1 VTPHV
6 QSHDSI
12 CARTGSLSHDIQK
25 SVYEAV
31 MRLLRCNRNLE
42 RIPTRN
48 FGQKHTLSVHEWL
61 PARRLERHGENTM
74 RSLLAATTVSLL
86 LAASAAVAQVQTP
99 PSPNAQVQTP
109 PSPNAQVQTPPSPN
123 AQVQTPPSP
132 NAQAHWYSHQSTEIR
147 ASKLIGATVQ
157 NDANE
162 SIGKINE
169 VILSKDG
176 KVAAVVVGVGGFL
189 GMGER
194 EVALSFEALRLTQD
208 SNGKFQVL
216 FNATKDSLKAAPAWT
231 WSSDDRS
238 KTGGTSS
245 TPSTKP
251 MNPSK

>member
-1 VTPHV
+1 M
-6 QSHDSI
+6 
-12 CARTGSLSHDIQK
+12 
-25 SVYEAV
+25 E
-31 MRLLRCNRNLE
+31 
-42 RIPTRN
+42 
-48 FGQKHTLSVHEWL
+48 EWMK
-61 PARRLERHGENTM
+61 GI
-74 RSLLAATTVSLL
+74 LAATTMSLMLGVSAGAL
-86 LAASAAVAQVQTP
+86 AQVQTP

-132 NAQAHWYSHQSTEIR
+132 NAQAQTPPSPNAQVQWYSHQSNEIR
-147 ASKLIGATVQ
+147 ASKLIGTTVQ

-176 KVAAVVVGVGGFL
+176 KVAAVVIGVGGFL

-194 EVALSFEALRLTQD
+194 EVAMGFQSLRLSQD
-208 SNGKFQVL
+208 SNGKLLVV

-231 WSSDDRS
+231 WTGGDGSS
-238 KTGGTSS
+238 TTGTSS
-245 TPSTKP
+245 APSNKP